1 MKQKLFISLILILT
15 LISGCTSFNNGDE
28 IGSEVEQEVMEVAV
42 SNDDILERSELL
54 SDVIVELFG
63 IDDATTLIFNNS
75 ALVGIKVAYDQ
86 ELTDDT
92 KEIIENKI
100 MNTDPNI
107 EEVLISNKARMFNDI
122 EHIVLELLQ
131 GKSYDSLVDNISK
144 IKNRFN

>member
-28 IGSEVEQEVMEVAV
+28 IGSEVEQKVMEVAV

>member
-1 MKQKLFISLILILT
+1 VKQKLFISLILILT